1 MMGGLIEKSVDRVI
15 KYGAVFAEV
24 DCPTSAWNE
33 QEIDT

>member
-1 MMGGLIEKSVDRVI
+1 MERPVDSAN

-24 DCPTSAWNE
+24 DCQTSAWNE